1 MATPGRFEKFGISC
15 FHSSENRAKILY
27 KSSHSRERIET
38 RHGMHGLD
46 LILNKTS
53 HLLVLRELYHAEEAL
68 TGREL
73 QRRTG
78 LSNRAT
84 MLALESLVDTS
95 VVRCET
101 TPQANWYE
109 ANSNNY
115 FFSRALKVVFETE
128 DMFWDDLRKVIRK
141 TILPRPTAAVIT
153 GPLARNDA
161 ESSGRLEITMLFSS
175 GRNRIRAFRT
185 FEDLIEAVWE
195 RYALNVEANWLDVN
209 SVELEEYETLWRRIE
224 REGVLLFGT
233 LP

>member
-1 MATPGRFEKFGISC
+1 
-15 FHSSENRAKILY
+15 
-27 KSSHSRERIET
+27 
-38 RHGMHGLD
+38 MHGLD

-161 ESSGRLEITMLFSS
+161 ESSGKLEITMLFSS
-175 GRNRIRAFRT
+175 GRNRMRAFRS

-195 RYALNVEANWLDVN
+195 RYALNVEANWLDGN